1 MIARRHFIQSAIAAA
16 AASQLQAQSPAP
28 DWGGPVLDIHLH
40 YRPGLDTNLEHM
52 KGCGV
57 SNAVLLTQASAE
69 EQVKATIA
77 AHPKNFVRFVSADIR
92 KPESFDLL
100 KKSAM
105 AGAIGFG
112 EIKFH
117 LANDG
122 PEMTR
127 LYDLAADL
135 KVPVLIHFADFDQV
149 PGEGPYS
156 GPFKNLPNVLKKH
169 PKTTF
174 IAHAD
179 GFWANISADVQPT
192 PYPEGKVKP
201 GGLSDKLLADFGNLY
216 ADMSANSG
224 NNAINRDREF
234 YAGFVK
240 RHQDKLMFGCDCSCS
255 DGRGKGQGSKQPRIA
270 GKCVARETLSAL
282 KEVASPAIFRK
293 VTWENGVKLLKIK
306 A

>member
-1 MIARRHFIQSAIAAA
+1 MIERRNFIQTAIAAA
-16 AASQLQAQSPAP
+16 TASQLPAQDPAP

-40 YRPGLDTNLEHM
+40 FRPGVDTNLNHM

-57 SNAVLLTQASAE
+57 SNAVLLTQAAAE
-69 EQVKATIA
+69 EQVKTTIA

-100 KKSAM
+100 KKSVM

-127 LYDLAADL
+127 LYELAADL
-135 KVPVLIHFADFDQV
+135 KVPVLIHFADFDQIA
-149 PGEGPYS
+149 GEGPYS
-156 GPFKNLPNVLKKH
+156 YPFRNLGNVLKKH

-179 GFWANISADVQPT
+179 GFWGNISGEVEET
-192 PYPEGKVKP
+192 PYPSGKIKP
-201 GGLSDKLLADFGNLY
+201 GGLSGKLLADFSNLY

-234 YAGFVK
+234 FKGFLNQ
-240 RHQDKLMFGCDCSCS
+240 HQNKLMFGCDCSCT

-270 GKCVARETLSAL
+270 GKCVARETLSSL
-282 KEVASPAIFRK
+282 KEIASPAVFRK
-293 VTWENGVKLLKIK
+293 VTWEIGVKLLKIK
-306 A
+306 T